1 KSAQDEK
8 KSAQDEKKSAQDEKK
23 SAQDEKKSA
32 QDRNDHL
39 NKTERAV
46 VDLLANNILSKTQ
59 IAHEL
64 GYKTVSGNLKEAIK
78 NLLELDLIEL
88 TIPDKPKSKNQKYK
102 LSDGSNKGSNPLS
115 STLNDQ

>member
-1 KSAQDEK
+1 MR
-8 KSAQDEKKSAQDEKK
+8 
-23 SAQDEKKSA
+23 KKSA

-115 STLNDQ
+115 STLNDK